1 MKRLIAGF
9 LSVCVAVSLLM
20 TGCSSGG
27 TDNTAQTDGPVTIT
41 IWHDKEEEVAQA
53 LQTELDTLAPDI
65 VVKLEKKDGL
75 TDSLKMVGNDPNSA
89 PDMYF
94 FAHDKIGVYAEMGI
108 LAPITDFVDKST
120 LDQYIPMTIEAATYK
135 GEVYQLPLYFETLL
149 YMYNRRYM
157 SDDEVPSTTEE
168 LYKYMQENTKGGH
181 YGFVEQHST
190 AYYAAGWL
198 HAFGGYI
205 LNENGEPGLDDENT
219 IKALEYHKKFVELMP
234 TEGEYSTVNTLFREG
249 KAHST
254 IGGPWLVPT
263 ARESG
268 IDLGIAP
275 MPTVDET
282 GNKIAPYSG
291 VQGIHVLKVAAE
303 RKHDA
308 IAKVLQVLTNDSVGI
323 LFLAEMQHGVG
334 FDNPHLFE
342 IMAGVENALSEKGYG
357 LTVQHSTALDLWQ
370 HFDELLQGSYVDG
383 VILHASVVSKDVAL
397 CLAHTELPYIVV
409 GAPDFSNQLCWIDTN
424 NSVAGQIAVTHL
436 WRNGYDRIAFIG
448 GPKEDT
454 ISAHRL
460 SGALATLNEKIP
472 AGYLREGPPTSEGG
486 AAAARALLELQTRP
500 NAVIC
505 ANQYI
510 AFGCVNELKDSGI
523 RIPEDM
529 AVITFD
535 DFPFSKIIEPQLS
548 VVNLD
553 MYDMGEQAAK
563 VVLRRIRTPQYLVQ
577 SQTTLPILIERQST
591 KKLP

>member
-41 IWHDKEEEVAQA
+41 IWHDKEDEVAQA

-108 LAPITDFVDKST
+108 LAPITDFIDKST

-135 GEVYQLPLYFETLL
+135 GEVYQLPIYFETLL

-291 VQGIHVLKVAAE
+291 VQGI
-303 RKHDA
+303 RA
-308 IAKVLQVLTNDSVGI
+308 IATSIGI
-323 LFLAEMQHGVG
+323 SLLNLVTLRRLRTSSPTVTSFPKILRLLMK
-334 FDNPHLFE
+334 P
-342 IMAGVENALSEKGYG
+342 LSSSP
-357 LTVQHSTALDLWQ
+357 T
-370 HFDELLQGSYVDG
+370 F
-383 VILHASVVSKDVAL
+383 
-397 CLAHTELPYIVV
+397 
-409 GAPDFSNQLCWIDTN
+409 
-424 NSVAGQIAVTHL
+424 
-436 WRNGYDRIAFIG
+436 
-448 GPKEDT
+448 
-454 ISAHRL
+454 
-460 SGALATLNEKIP
+460 
-472 AGYLREGPPTSEGG
+472 PPTVKQRRFPWTQAGSCL
-486 AAAARALLELQTRP
+486 RFRTR
-500 NAVIC
+500 ISS
-505 ANQYI
+505 
-510 AFGCVNELKDSGI
+510 L
-523 RIPEDM
+523 
-529 AVITFD
+529 
-535 DFPFSKIIEPQLS
+535 
-548 VVNLD
+548 
-553 MYDMGEQAAK
+553 
-563 VVLRRIRTPQYLVQ
+563 
-577 SQTTLPILIERQST
+577 ST
-591 KKLP
+591 KKRLLRQIVKRSLRALITL

>member
-1 MKRLIAGF
+1 
-9 LSVCVAVSLLM
+9 
-20 TGCSSGG
+20 
-27 TDNTAQTDGPVTIT
+27 
-41 IWHDKEEEVAQA
+41 
-53 LQTELDTLAPDI
+53 
-65 VVKLEKKDGL
+65 
-75 TDSLKMVGNDPNSA
+75 
-89 PDMYF
+89 
-94 FAHDKIGVYAEMGI
+94 MGI
-108 LAPITDFVDKST
+108 LAPITDFIDKST

-135 GEVYQLPLYFETLL
+135 GEVYQLPIYFETLL

-323 LFLAEMQHGVG
+323 AMAKASGCAPAKQSCYDDPVISGDDMVMAMYDTAQDAVPMPNVPEMDV
-334 FDNPHLFE
+334 
-342 IMAGVENALSEKGYG
+342 MWTVTEN
-357 LTVQHSTALDLWQ
+357 
-370 HFDELLQGSYVDG
+370 LLVDVNMSG
-383 VILHASVVSKDVAL
+383 KDVR
-397 CLAHTELPYIVV
+397 
-409 GAPDFSNQLCWIDTN
+409 S
-424 NSVAGQIAVTHL
+424 
-436 WRNGYDRIAFIG
+436 
-448 GPKEDT
+448 
-454 ISAHRL
+454 SA
-460 SGALATLNEKIP
+460 
-472 AGYLREGPPTSEGG
+472 
-486 AAAARALLELQTRP
+486 
-500 NAVIC
+500 
-505 ANQYI
+505 
-510 AFGCVNELKDSGI
+510 
-523 RIPEDM
+523 
-529 AVITFD
+529 
-535 DFPFSKIIEPQLS
+535 
-548 VVNLD
+548 
-553 MYDMGEQAAK
+553 QAA
-563 VVLRRIRTPQYLVQ
+563 QQ
-577 SQTTLPILIERQST
+577 QAESLIKQMQ
-591 KKLP
+591 

>member
-41 IWHDKEEEVAQA
+41 IWHDKEDEVAQA

-135 GEVYQLPLYFETLL
+135 GEVYQLPIYFETLL

-308 IAKVLQVLTNDSVGI
+308 IVKVLQVLTNDSVGI
-323 LFLAEMQHGVG
+323 AMAKASGTECLKKSGYTNLIMTMNGQEAWDKLTEFKKKGTVRQDVHCIITDIEM
-334 FDNPHLFE
+334 PL
-342 IMAGVENALSEKGYG
+342 M
-357 LTVQHSTALDLWQ
+357 
-370 HFDELLQGSYVDG
+370 DG
-383 VILHASVVSKDVAL
+383 
-397 CLAHTELPYIVV
+397 
-409 GAPDFSNQLCWIDTN
+409 
-424 NSVAGQIAVTHL
+424 
-436 WRNGYDRIAFIG
+436 
-448 GPKEDT
+448 
-454 ISAHRL
+454 HRL
-460 SGALATLNEKIP
+460 TKLCKSDDEIKKIP
-472 AGYLREGPPTSEGG
+472 LIIFSS
-486 AAAARALLELQTRP
+486 L
-500 NAVIC
+500 
-505 ANQYI
+505 
-510 AFGCVNELKDSGI
+510 VNEEMRK
-523 RIPEDM
+523 
-529 AVITFD
+529 
-535 DFPFSKIIEPQLS
+535 K
-548 VVNLD
+548 
-553 MYDMGEQAAK
+553 GEQLGADAQMTK
-563 VVLRRIRTPQYLVQ
+563 PEIGMLVEA
-577 SQTTLPILIERQST
+577 IDNLIDKSVD
-591 KKLP
+591 